1 MMLLIKFKK
10 IRNII
15 DELLKK
21 RKHDIINK

>member
-1 MMLLIKFKK
+1 LIKFKK